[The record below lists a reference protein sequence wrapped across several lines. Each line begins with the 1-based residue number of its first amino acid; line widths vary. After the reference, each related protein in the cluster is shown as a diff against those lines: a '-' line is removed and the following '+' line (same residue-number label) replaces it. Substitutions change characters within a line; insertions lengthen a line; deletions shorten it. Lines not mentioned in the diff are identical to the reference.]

1 MPRQGHEIHK
11 KAEQTEEQ
19 TLSFTPHAVIYYR
32 DKKVALTPPGMLHS
46 MLHSRRAA
54 AAFPL
59 RNAVL
64 HQSLHQP
71 QWRRAF
77 AALPPSRREGEPPQ
91 EAYERRANSFAYKAG
106 GLLGRG
112 VAAVQRQAQ
121 ETGALDAATKLKDD
135 GFKAAGVDKATGDT
149 ALKAAGGLWLL
160 ARTVHKVRKVAVGA
174 VVAGA
179 AYGVA
184 RAHSPQTADKV
195 LEVGKAGLEKGNVIG
210 SSFWSGVSKGMG
222 ETTAGAEFDDD
233 NVRVTTTGS
242 GWGGSGSIE
251 HLLKRDVRGLAPGS
265 YAGYAEA
272 MRSEGYDSVAMLRS
286 LAQSSSSSDWTRMV
300 DACGIRAG
308 DALKIKRALLDK
320 QP

>member
-1 MPRQGHEIHK
+1 MTVRFLK
-11 KAEQTEEQ
+11 SA
-19 TLSFTPHAVIYYR
+19 AVIASLAVAPVAYAQSAAPTAASTPADFY
-32 DKKVALTPPGMLHS
+32 KMKLGHFTIVALSDGTIALPTDQLLVERTPGEVKTILAAANAPTLQTTSVNAYLIDTG
-46 MLHSRRAA
+46 SRRILVDSGSGSY
-54 AAFPL
+54 FGPT
-59 RNAVL
+59 
-64 HQSLHQP
+64 
-71 QWRRAF
+71 
-77 AALPPSRREGEPPQ
+77 
-91 EAYERRANSFAYKAG
+91 
-106 GLLGRG
+106 LGR
-112 VAAVQRQAQ
+112 AI
-121 ETGALDAATKLKDD
+121 
-135 GFKAAGVDKATGDT
+135 T